1 MSSHEE
7 ELIEQLASFSHDP
20 LGFVRWAFPWGEP
33 GELQG
38 FREPFPWQC
47 AYLEEI
53 GHKLKL
59 AQESW
64 SGGPRVIPPIQLGTT
79 SGHGTGKSAL
89 NGMET
94 WWAFSTMA
102 GTRGVITANTENQLR
117 TKTWVEMAKWH
128 RLFIA
133 RDFFKYTASALFS
146 ADEALEKEWRI
157 DCVPWSERNTE
168 AFAGLHNQGKRI
180 LVLFDEA
187 SAIPDIIWETT
198 EGALTDLDTEI
209 IWSVKGNPTRN
220 TGRFRECFPGGRF
233 AHRWSTRE
241 IDSRTVPSTNKEQIE
256 AWKQDYGED
265 SDFFRVRVRGAFPR
279 QDQRSFIPYELAQ
292 EAARRNPERPDE
304 SEPRVMGVDV
314 GRYGD
319 DPSLI
324 TIRQG
329 HDAKTFV
336 PIVLRGAST
345 IQVADRVALEYRTQG
360 CSVCFVDEGG
370 VGGGVVDRLQVLGVN
385 VIGVQFGAG
394 SDSPNPLEPQIKYAN
409 KRAEMWG
416 AMRSALKTLCIPQ
429 SIRGLETAP
438 VDELAA
444 PLYDY
449 QTKTEALVIESKK
462 SLKSRGVASPNWAD
476 SLCLT
481 YAYPALVPL
490 SANIRRAPSDYNPFD
505 KEHLHADA

>member
-1 MSSHEE
+1 MTPEEE
-7 ELIEQLASFSHDP
+7 ELIEQLASFAHDP
-20 LGFVRWAFPWGEP
+20 LGFVRWAFPWGEL
-33 GELQG
+33 GALAAY
-38 FREPFPWQC
+38 REPFKWQC
-47 AYLEEI
+47 EYLEEV
-53 GHKLKL
+53 GDQLRR
-59 AQESW
+59 AYDGPSR
-64 SGGPRVIPPIQLGTT
+64 GPRVIPPIQLSTT

-168 AFAGLHNQGKRI
+168 AFAGLHNAGKRL

-233 AHRWSTRE
+233 AHRWSARE
-241 IDSRTVPSTNKEQIE
+241 IDSRNVPGTNKEQIE
-256 AWKQDYGED
+256 AWRKDYGED

-279 QDQRSFIPYELAQ
+279 TDQNSFIPYDLAR
-292 EAARRNPERPDE
+292 EASIRMPEAPD
-304 SEPRVMGVDV
+304 PDDPVVMGLDV
-314 GRYGD
+314 GRFGD
-319 DPSLI
+319 DP
-324 TIRQG
+324 TVMVFRQG
-329 HDAKTFV
+329 SDAKSIAPV
-336 PIVLRGAST
+336 VLRGANS
-345 IQVADRVALEYRTQG
+345 IQVADRAAVEFRSRG

-370 VGGGVVDRLQVLGVN
+370 VGGGVMDRLQVLGIN
-385 VIGVQFGAG
+385 VIGVQFGGGA
-394 SDSPNPLEPQIKYAN
+394 DSPNPLEPHIKYAN

-416 AMRSALKTLCIPQ
+416 AMRWALRHLCIPVTVN
-429 SIRGLETAP
+429 GLDTEP
-438 VDELAA
+438 VNELST

-449 QTKTEALVIESKK
+449 QRQTEALVIESKK
-462 SLKSRGVASPNWAD
+462 SLKSRGQPSPNWAD
-476 SLCLT
+476 ALCLT
-481 YAYPALVPL
+481 YAYPSLAQRETP
-490 SANIRRAPSDYNPFD
+490 IRKSPVDYDPFTQ
-505 KEHLHADA
+505 ERLNAHA